1 MRQQHAGDVWK
12 GMAVGFAGGLA
23 GSLVMNGVHSLTEK
37 ISQTRKEQESP
48 QHSAHRGKEEG
59 AAQESGDDAT
69 VRAADRISQGL
80 FGHPLNKRKKKW
92 AGPAV
97 HYAMG
102 GLTGALYGAAAE
114 LVPGVT
120 RGAGLPFGTAVWLGA
135 DEVAVPALGLAE
147 PPLQHP
153 PSVHARALAA
163 HLVYGLTTEGV
174 RRLLRG
180 VRSPA
185 PARSGDGR

>member
-1 MRQQHAGDVWK
+1 MQDTRDIWK
-12 GMAVGFAGGLA
+12 GMVAGLAGGLA
-23 GSLVMNGVHSLTEK
+23 GSLLMNGVHTLTERL
-37 ISQTRKEQESP
+37 SQSLEEKESP
-48 QHSAHRGKEEG
+48 QHSAHRGKKESAE
-59 AAQESGDDAT
+59 QESGDDAT
-69 VRAADRISQGL
+69 VRAADKISQGI
-80 FGHPLNKRKKKW
+80 FGHHLKKREKRW

-97 HYAMG
+97 HYTMG
-102 GLTGALYGAAAE
+102 GVTGALYGAAAE
-114 LVPGVT
+114 LAPGVT

-163 HLVYGLTTEGV
+163 HLVYGLATEGV
-174 RRLLRG
+174 RRLLRGG